1 MIVSSSRN
9 IAKKSIRYHEKLKG
23 TILLGQKSRRLS
35 IKEIQMIYT
44 PGVAAVSKEVFDH
57 PEKKFVL
64 TSKRNNVAI
73 VTDGT
78 RILGLGN
85 IGPYAAM
92 PVMEGKAILYKQYAG
107 ITAFPICLGTIDK
120 KKIIETIIAIEPS
133 FGAINLEDIESPKVL
148 DISQEL
154 QKKIPIPVFHD
165 DRHGTSVVALA
176 ALLNA
181 LKLVKKQLAS
191 VKIIVAGAGS
201 AGVGITEILRFAGC
215 KNLIVSDSTGAIYK
229 GRRKNMNQYKNEI
242 AAHTN
247 PKREKGS
254 LEDVIKNA
262 DVFIGVSGISN
273 LITEDTIKK
282 MKKDAIVFA
291 LTNPEPEIDP
301 AIAKK
306 AGARIVA
313 TGSYQFHNR
322 VNNALVFPYIM
333 RAILDHGI
341 SKIETKIL
349 YAVAVA
355 ISDTIPKKQLRYD
368 NIISNVGD
376 LRLQQN
382 ISRALKKFYKK

>member
-1 MIVSSSRN
+1 MTSSGD
-9 IAKKSIRYHEKLKG
+9 IAKKSIMLHKKLKG
-23 TILLGQKSRRLS
+23 TILLGKKSRNLS
-35 IKEIQMIYT
+35 IKEIQLIYT

-57 PEKKFVL
+57 PKKKFVL

-107 ITAFPICLGTIDK
+107 ITAFPICLGTTDK
-120 KKIIETIIAIEPS
+120 KEIIQTITAIEPV

-148 DISQEL
+148 EISREL
-154 QKKIPIPVFHD
+154 QEKIPIPVFHD

-176 ALLNA
+176 ALVNSLTI
-181 LKLVKKQLAS
+181 LKKQLKS

-201 AGVGITEILRFAGC
+201 AGVGITDLLRFAGC
-215 KNLIVSDSTGAIYK
+215 KNVIVVDSTGAIYK
-229 GRRKNMNQYKNEI
+229 GRRKNMNQYKDEI
-242 AAHTN
+242 AVYTN

-254 LEDVIKNA
+254 LEDVMKNA

-273 LITEDTIKK
+273 LITGKTIKL
-282 MKKDAIVFA
+282 MNKDPIVFA
-291 LTNPEPEIDP
+291 LTNPKPEIDP
-301 AIAKK
+301 IMAKR

-313 TGSYQFHNR
+313 TGSYQFNNR
-322 VNNALVFPYIM
+322 VNNALVFPYLM

-341 SKIETKIL
+341 PRIDTKIL
-349 YAVAVA
+349 YAAAMAVA
-355 ISDTIPKKQLRYD
+355 NTIPRKQLHYE
-368 NIISNVGD
+368 NIIPNVGNKK
-376 LRLQQN
+376 LQQN

>member
-1 MIVSSSRN
+1 MTSSSE
-9 IAKKSIRYHEKLKG
+9 IAKKSIMLHKKLKG
-23 TILLGQKSRRLS
+23 TILLGKKSRNLS
-35 IKEIQMIYT
+35 IKEIQLIYT

-57 PEKKFVL
+57 PKEKFVL

-107 ITAFPICLGTIDK
+107 ITAFPICLGTTDK
-120 KKIIETIIAIEPS
+120 KEIIQTIAAIEPV

-148 DISQEL
+148 EISKEL
-154 QKKIPIPVFHD
+154 QEKIPIPVFHD

-176 ALLNA
+176 ALVNSLS
-181 LKLVKKQLAS
+181 LVKKQLNS

-201 AGVGITEILRFAGC
+201 AGVGITELLRFAGC
-215 KNLIVSDSTGAIYK
+215 KNLIVVDSTGSIYR

-242 AAHTN
+242 AMHTN
-247 PKREKGS
+247 PKREKGT
-254 LEDVIKNA
+254 LDDVMKNA

-273 LITEDTIKK
+273 LVTENTIKS
-282 MKKDAIVFA
+282 MKKDSIVFA
-291 LTNPEPEIDP
+291 LTNPEPEIYP
-301 AIAKK
+301 PMAKK

-313 TGSYQFHNR
+313 TGSYQFNNR
-322 VNNALVFPYIM
+322 VNNALVFPYLM

-341 SKIETKIL
+341 QKIDTKIL
-349 YAVAVA
+349 YAAAIAVA
-355 ISDTIPKKQLRYD
+355 NTIPRKQLHYE
-368 NIISNVGD
+368 NIIPNVGNKS
-376 LRLQQN
+376 LQQN
-382 ISRALKKFYKK
+382 ISRALKRFYKK

>member
-1 MIVSSSRN
+1 MTSLD
-9 IAKKSIRYHEKLKG
+9 IAKKSIMFHKKLKG

-35 IKEIQMIYT
+35 IKEIQLIYT

-107 ITAFPICLGTIDK
+107 ITAFPICLGTTDK
-120 KKIIETIIAIEPS
+120 KEIIQTIVAIEPV

-148 DISQEL
+148 EISREL
-154 QKKIPIPVFHD
+154 QKKISIPVFHD

-176 ALLNA
+176 ALVNS
-181 LKLVKKQLAS
+181 LKLVKKQLKS
-191 VKIIVAGAGS
+191 IKIIIAGAGS
-201 AGVGITEILRFAGC
+201 AGVGITELLRFAGC
-215 KNLIVSDSTGAIYK
+215 KNLIVVDSTGTIYN

-242 AAHTN
+242 ARYTN
-247 PKREKGS
+247 QKREKGS
-254 LEDVIKNA
+254 LEDVMRNA

-273 LITEDTIKK
+273 LITEDTIKL
-282 MKKDAIVFA
+282 MKKDPIVFA
-291 LTNPEPEIDP
+291 LTNPEPEIHP
-301 AIAKK
+301 ITAKK

-313 TGSYQFHNR
+313 TGSYQFNNR
-322 VNNALVFPYIM
+322 VNNALVFPYLM
-333 RAILDHGI
+333 RAILDHRI
-341 SKIETKIL
+341 SKIDTKIL
-349 YAVAVA
+349 YAAAIAVA
-355 ISDTIPKKQLRYD
+355 NTMPKKQLRYD
-368 NIISNVGD
+368 NIIPNVGD
-376 LRLQQN
+376 KKLQQN
-382 ISRALKKFYKK
+382 ITRALRKFYKK

>member
-1 MIVSSSRN
+1 MTSSSD
-9 IAKKSIRYHEKLKG
+9 IAKKSIMLHKKLKG
-23 TILLGQKSRRLS
+23 TILLGKKSRNLS
-35 IKEIQMIYT
+35 IKEIQLIYT

-107 ITAFPICLGTIDK
+107 ITAFPICLGTTDK
-120 KKIIETIIAIEPS
+120 KEIIQTVTAIEPV

-148 DISQEL
+148 EISREL
-154 QKKIPIPVFHD
+154 QEKISIPVFHD

-176 ALLNA
+176 ALVNSLQ
-181 LKLVKKQLAS
+181 LVKKQLKS

-201 AGVGITEILRFAGC
+201 AGVGITDLLRFAGC
-215 KNLIVSDSTGAIYK
+215 KNLIVVDSTGAIYK

-242 AAHTN
+242 AVHTN

-254 LEDVIKNA
+254 LEDVMRDA
-262 DVFIGVSGISN
+262 DAFIGVSGISN
-273 LITEDTIKK
+273 LVTGNTIKL
-282 MKKDAIVFA
+282 MKKDSIVFA

-301 AIAKK
+301 PMAKK

-313 TGSYQFHNR
+313 TGSYQFNNR
-322 VNNALVFPYIM
+322 VNNALVFPYLM

-341 SKIETKIL
+341 QKIDTKIL
-349 YAVAVA
+349 YAAAIAVA
-355 ISDTIPKKQLRYD
+355 NTIPRKQLHYD
-368 NIISNVGD
+368 NIIPNVGNKK
-376 LRLQQN
+376 LQQN
-382 ISRALKKFYKK
+382 ISRALKRFYKK

>member
-1 MIVSSSRN
+1 MSSSRD
-9 IAKKSIRYHEKLKG
+9 IAKKSIMYHKKLKG
-23 TILLGQKSRRLS
+23 TILLGQKSRHLS
-35 IKEIQMIYT
+35 IKEIQLIYT

-92 PVMEGKAILYKQYAG
+92 PVMEGKAILYKQYAR
-107 ITAFPICLGTIDK
+107 ITAFPICLSTVDK
-120 KKIIETIIAIEPS
+120 KKIIETIMAIEPS

-154 QKKIPIPVFHD
+154 QKKIPIPIFHD

-176 ALLNA
+176 ALFNA
-181 LKLVKKQLAS
+181 LKLVKKQLES
-191 VKIIVAGAGS
+191 VKIIIAGAGS
-201 AGVGITEILRFAGC
+201 AGVGIAEILRFAGC

-242 AAHTN
+242 AARTN

-254 LEDVIKNA
+254 LEDIIKNA

-273 LITEDTIKK
+273 LITEDTVKK

-301 AIAKK
+301 IIAKK
-306 AGARIVA
+306 AGAIIVA

-355 ISDTIPKKQLRYD
+355 ISNTIPKRQLRYD

-376 LRLQQN
+376 RRLQQN
-382 ISRALKKFYKK
+382 ISRSLKKFYKK

>member
-1 MIVSSSRN
+1 MSSSRD
-9 IAKKSIRYHEKLKG
+9 IAKKSIMYHKRLKG

-92 PVMEGKAILYKQYAG
+92 PVMEGKAMLYKQYAR
-107 ITAFPICLGTIDK
+107 ITAFPICLSTTDK

-154 QKKIPIPVFHD
+154 QKKIPVPVFHD

-181 LKLVKKQLAS
+181 LKLVKKQLES

-201 AGVGITEILRFAGC
+201 AGVGITEILVFAGC
-215 KNLIVSDSTGAIYK
+215 KNVIVSDSTGAIYK

-273 LITEDTIKK
+273 LITKDTVKK

-301 AIAKK
+301 VIAKK

-341 SKIETKIL
+341 SKIETEIL

-355 ISDTIPKKQLRYD
+355 ISNTIPKKQLRYD